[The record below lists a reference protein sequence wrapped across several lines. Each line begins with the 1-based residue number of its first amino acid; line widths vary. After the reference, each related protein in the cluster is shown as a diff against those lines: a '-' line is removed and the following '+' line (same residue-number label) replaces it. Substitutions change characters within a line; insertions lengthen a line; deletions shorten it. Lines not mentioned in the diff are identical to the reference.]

1 MLFKDFQLNPMI
13 QKALQDQQYKVA
25 TPIQQK
31 AMPLLLEGKD
41 LLGCAQTG
49 TGKTAAFALPILE
62 KLVEVKREK
71 DKMTPI
77 RALVLAPTRELALQI
92 GESFE
97 TYGQYLEVRIAVVF
111 GGVTL
116 KRQIKAIKK
125 EPDVLVAT
133 PGRLIDLIEQGYV
146 DLNHIDMFVLDEADR
161 MLDLGMSKEV
171 NKIIALLPKK
181 RQNMLFSATMP
192 KEVTSLV
199 NSILKD
205 PVKIEVKVNAR
216 KKIYI
221 KESVYFVDP
230 SHKIALLLKL
240 LEDES
245 IESVIVFTRTKRRAD
260 KVSKVIN
267 KAKIRTKAI
276 HGDKK
281 QQARQ
286 DALEMFKTKKIRILI
301 ATDIAAR
308 GIDINDLTHVI
319 NMDLPE
325 VPETYIHRIGR
336 TGRAGKTGLAISFC
350 SVQEVELLQAIEKE
364 IGHQITEVENHD
376 FLPLHM
382 AIIRNR

>member
-1 MLFKDFQLNPMI
+1 M
-13 QKALQDQQYKVA
+13 
-25 TPIQQK
+25 
-31 AMPLLLEGKD
+31 
-41 LLGCAQTG
+41 
-49 TGKTAAFALPILE
+49 
-62 KLVEVKREK
+62 
-71 DKMTPI
+71 
-77 RALVLAPTRELALQI
+77 
-92 GESFE
+92 
-97 TYGQYLEVRIAVVF
+97 
-111 GGVTL
+111 
-116 KRQIKAIKK
+116 
-125 EPDVLVAT
+125 
-133 PGRLIDLIEQGYV
+133 
-146 DLNHIDMFVLDEADR
+146 
-161 MLDLGMSKEV
+161 
-171 NKIIALLPKK
+171 
-181 RQNMLFSATMP
+181 
-192 KEVTSLV
+192 
-199 NSILKD
+199 
-205 PVKIEVKVNAR
+205 
-216 KKIYI
+216 
-221 KESVYFVDP
+221 
-230 SHKIALLLKL
+230 
-240 LEDES
+240 
-245 IESVIVFTRTKRRAD
+245 IVFTRTKRRAD

-286 DALEMFKTKKIRILI
+286 DALEMFKTKKIRIVI